1 MLDKKKQDGNG
12 TETVFIVDDDESVR
26 DSLAVLLS
34 TIGLHSRT
42 YSSCEEFLDNYLP
55 QQKGCLILD
64 MRLPQMSGLEL
75 QKRLMEQD
83 LVLPVI
89 MITAFGDVK
98 TAVEAMKTRVFDFI
112 EKPFDDTEI
121 LSSVR
126 SALEYGEETRSRHR
140 RREQS
145 VQHLQRLTG
154 REHQVFELLVE
165 GLSNKEVASRLE
177 ISPRTVEIHRARV
190 LEKLEVRNLS
200 ELIRI
205 ALDSDVRNEHP
216 PQGK

>member
-1 MLDKKKQDGNG
+1 MPDMQQDDNG
-12 TETVFIVDDDESVR
+12 AETIFIVDDDASVR

-42 YSSCEEFLDNYLP
+42 YASCEEFLDNYTP

-121 LSSVR
+121 ISSVR
-126 SALEYGEETRSRHR
+126 SALEYGEEARSRHQ

-145 VQHLQRLTG
+145 MQHLQRLTG
-154 REHQVFELLVE
+154 REHQVFDLLAE
-165 GLSNKEVASRLE
+165 GLSNKEIANRLE

-190 LEKLEVRNLS
+190 MEKLEVRNLS

-205 ALDSDVRNEHP
+205 ALDSEEPNEP
-216 PQGK
+216 PTAG

>member
-1 MLDKKKQDGNG
+1 MQRDENG
-12 TETVFIVDDDESVR
+12 GDTVFIVDDDASVR

-34 TIGLHSRT
+34 TIGLQSRT
-42 YSSCEEFLDNYLP
+42 YASCEEFLDNYTP
-55 QQKGCLILD
+55 QYKGCLILD

-121 LSSVR
+121 ISSVR
-126 SALEYGEETRSRHR
+126 SALEYGEEARSRHR

-145 VQHLQRLTG
+145 VQNLQRLTG
-154 REHQVFELLVE
+154 REHQVFELLAE
-165 GLSNKEVASRLE
+165 GLSNKEIAGRLE

-190 LEKLEVRNLS
+190 MEKLEVRNLS

-205 ALDSDVRNEHP
+205 ALDSDERDEPSVQE
-216 PQGK
+216 